1 MDSIIIKG
9 DDLLTTYEDLLI
21 ETDSN
26 NIITKEKHL
35 MAYNGRIKGAR
46 IAINKD
52 LMEQEKKCVLA
63 EELGHYYTTTGNIL
77 DQRDICN
84 RKQEYRA
91 RLWGYNRIVGLHS
104 IIKAYKHG
112 CENLHDTADFLQI
125 TELYL
130 TELLTCYTSKYGT
143 YKEVEN
149 YIIHF
154 EPYLYVE
161 EKAS

>member
-1 MDSIIIKG
+1 M
-9 DDLLTTYEDLLI
+9 LI

-35 MAYNGRIKGAR
+35 IAYKGRIKGTR

-91 RLWGYNRIVGLHS
+91 RLWGYNRLVGLHS
-104 IIKAYKHG
+104 IISAYKHG
-112 CENLHDTADFLQI
+112 CQSLYETADFLEV

-130 TELLTCYTSKYGT
+130 KEVLTCYTGKYGVCKNFEG
-143 YKEVEN
+143 YR
-149 YIIHF
+149 IFF
-154 EPYLYVE
+154 EPYLHIENLTKYMCTDI
-161 EKAS
+161 

>member
-1 MDSIIIKG
+1 M
-9 DDLLTTYEDLLI
+9 TTYEDLLI

-35 MAYNGRIKGAR
+35 IAYKGRIKGTR

-84 RKQEYRA
+84 RKQEYKA
-91 RLWGYNRIVGLHS
+91 RLWGYNRLVGLRS
-104 IIKAYKHG
+104 IISAYEHG
-112 CENLHDTADFLQI
+112 CQSLYETADFLEV

-130 TELLTCYTSKYGT
+130 KEVLTCYTGKYGVCKDFEG
-143 YKEVEN
+143 YR
-149 YIIHF
+149 IFF
-154 EPYLYVE
+154 EPYLYIE
-161 EKAS
+161 EKTG